1 MQPVYWRADGF
12 TAQPVM
18 LQRVVHKHSV
28 SLSKAALRVHP
39 TNPSRWRSLTIS
51 FSTSDAEDIAPSS
64 RGSIALVGAGPGDP
78 DLLTLAAARFI
89 SDSEALVISDR
100 LVSDEVLAL
109 VKGELRIAGKLPGCA
124 EKAQQEIYGWV
135 AEAVAN
141 GRKVVRLKIG
151 DPFVF
156 GRGGEEVMQNVRAVV
171 STCGASRLNPWLL
184 FSSRE

>member
-1 MQPVYWRADGF
+1 MARRMASCICWLLFAIKPLYWRADGF
-12 TAQPVM
+12 TAVLAT
-18 LQRVVHKHSV
+18 LQQVVRRHRASSNAAARVHNTYPSHARSLAI
-28 SLSKAALRVHP
+28 SLSA
-39 TNPSRWRSLTIS
+39 ND
-51 FSTSDAEDIAPSS
+51 SDYSPASS

-135 AEAVAN
+135 AEAVAS

-156 GRGGEEVMQNVRAVV
+156 GRGGEEVTQ
-171 STCGASRLNPWLL
+171 L
-184 FSSRE
+184 